1 MRRTK
6 IDEDMVFPAVR
17 DTFKKKRFRERHP
30 GVFNALVA
38 FIVSLATCIV
48 LNYVG
53 CGGVIG

>member
-53 CGGVIG
+53 WGV

>member
-30 GVFNALVA
+30 VVFNALVA

-53 CGGVIG
+53 WGG